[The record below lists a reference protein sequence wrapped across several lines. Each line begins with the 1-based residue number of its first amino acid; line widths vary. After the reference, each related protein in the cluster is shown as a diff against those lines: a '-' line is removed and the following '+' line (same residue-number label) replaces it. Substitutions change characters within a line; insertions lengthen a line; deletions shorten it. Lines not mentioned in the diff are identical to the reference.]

1 MLAVAC
7 GRQRRWERYM
17 TDNSALQTGRIA
29 CVVLIQAVAGDH
41 VHADY
46 AHRMLAQPV
55 YTLFITDHIIA
66 RKVRKSHLSICLSIC
81 PSVRLFVLLT
91 FEPPAFNLHFFAC
104 T

>member
-1 MLAVAC
+1 
-7 GRQRRWERYM
+7 M
-17 TDNSALQTGRIA
+17 TDNSALQTGRVA

-81 PSVRLFVLLT
+81 PSPSFI
-91 FEPPAFNLHFFAC
+91 C
-104 T
+104 TVNF